1 MLLCSFSVNTMS
13 KFERYYM
20 LYILYIQ
27 MIEIENVSFLRTVI
41 SMLVSTFDPERKDIG
56 VYILEFYTN
65 QFTEST
71 SMEEINAYHEY
82 FDNK

>member
-1 MLLCSFSVNTMS
+1 
-13 KFERYYM
+13 M
-20 LYILYIQ
+20 LYISLRL
-27 MIEIENVSFLRTVI
+27 IEIENLSFLRTVI
-41 SMLVSTFDPERKDIG
+41 SMLLSTFDPERKDIG

-71 SMEEINAYHEY
+71 SMDEINAYHEY

>member
-1 MLLCSFSVNTMS
+1 MLLCSFSVKNTMS
-13 KFERYYM
+13 KFKRYVM
-20 LYILYIQ
+20 AVRL
-27 MIEIENVSFLRTVI
+27 IEIENLTFLRTVI
-41 SMLVSTFDPERKDIG
+41 SMLLSSFDPEQKEIG

-82 FDNK
+82 SDNK

>member
-1 MLLCSFSVNTMS
+1 
-13 KFERYYM
+13 M
-20 LYILYIQ
+20 LYISLRL
-27 MIEIENVSFLRTVI
+27 IEIENLSFSRTVI
-41 SMLVSTFDPERKDIG
+41 SMLLSTFDPERKEIG

-65 QFTEST
+65 QLTEST